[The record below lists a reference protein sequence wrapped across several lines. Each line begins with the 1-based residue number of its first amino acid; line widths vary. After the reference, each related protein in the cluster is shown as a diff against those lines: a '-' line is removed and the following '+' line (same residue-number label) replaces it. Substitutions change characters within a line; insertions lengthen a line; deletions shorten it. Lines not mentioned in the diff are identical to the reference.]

1 MGTRNLTV
9 VFIDGEYKV
18 AQYGQ
23 FDGYPE
29 GQGAKCLT
37 FLRDKMDENKF
48 KEQVRKLYFASEED
62 LDTLWEKNGGDVALG
77 TMPNDR
83 YEQYT
88 QAYPQLN
95 RCVAAGILEMIQDGK
110 IEFLHNSITF
120 AADGLFCEW
129 AYVIDF
135 DKRMF
140 EVYSCFDKR
149 PLTENDR
156 FYFLKDYE
164 SHTYPAYPGVKLV
177 AAWSLDD
184 LPAHEEFLKATSREE
199 EDDTQTFDDMLP
211 F

>member
-1 MGTRNLTV
+1 MGTRNLTA
-9 VFIDGEYKV
+9 VFIDGKYKV

-37 FLRDKMDENKF
+37 FLRDKMDEDKF
-48 KEQVRKLYFASEED
+48 KEQVRKLYFASEEE
-62 LDTLWEKNGGDVALG
+62 LDTLWEKNGGDIALG

-83 YEQYT
+83 YERYT
-88 QAYPQLN
+88 QDYPQLN
-95 RCVAAGILEMIQDGK
+95 RCTAARVLEMIQDGK
-110 IEFLHNSITF
+110 VHFLRDSITF

-140 EVYSCFDKR
+140 EVYLGSNKN

-164 SHTYPAYPGVKLV
+164 SDAYHGVKLL

-184 LPAHEEFLKATSREE
+184 LPTLDEFLEATAQEHE
-199 EDDTQTFDDMLP
+199 DDMLP

>member
-1 MGTRNLTV
+1 MGTRNLTA

-29 GQGAKCLT
+29 GQGTKCLT
-37 FLRDKMDENKF
+37 FLRDKMDEDKF
-48 KEQVRKLYFASEED
+48 KEQVRRLYFASEEE
-62 LDTLWEKNGGDVALG
+62 LETLWENNGGDIELG
-77 TMPNDR
+77 TMQGDKYER
-83 YEQYT
+83 YTE
-88 QAYPQLN
+88 AYPQMN
-95 RCVAAGILEMIQDGK
+95 RCVAAGVLEMIQDGK
-110 IEFLHNSITF
+110 VNFLRDSITF

-140 EVYSCFDKR
+140 EIYKGFNKQ

-156 FYFLKDYE
+156 FYFLKDFE
-164 SHTYPAYPGVKLV
+164 SDAYHGVKLL

-184 LPAHEEFLKATSREE
+184 LPTLEEFLHVTTKKQ
-199 EDDTQTFDDMLP
+199 EDDQEQEDDMLP